1 MFKIESLVNTVIK
14 AGKRVK
20 VETFIVVDEAGE
32 FVSGT
37 KEVATEAEAQAQI
50 DGLGNYA
57 EGLAFAK
64 ACFPDQAD
72 KAHIGK
78 ANIVAEF
85 LTWVA
90 EGKPV
95 KAPKPAEEATSEEAA
110 APAEPEAPV
119 SEVEEF

>member
-14 AGKRVK
+14 GNKRVQ
-20 VETFIVVDEAGE
+20 VETFIVVDANGE

-37 KEVATEAEAQAQI
+37 KEVETEAEAQAQI

-57 EGLAFAK
+57 EGLEFAK
-64 ACFPDQAD
+64 ACFPDQVD
-72 KAHIGK
+72 KAHVGK
-78 ANIVAEF
+78 AKLIAEY
-85 LTWVA
+85 LTWIA

-95 KAPKPAEEATSEEAA
+95 KEAKPASEPTSGETAE
-110 APAEPEAPV
+110 AEPEAPV

>member
-14 AGKRVK
+14 AGKRVQ
-20 VETFIVVDEAGE
+20 VTTFIVVDQAGE

-78 ANIVAEF
+78 ANIISEY
-85 LTWVA
+85 LTWIA
-90 EGKPV
+90 DGKPV
-95 KAPKPAEEATSEEAA
+95 KEAKPAAEQTSGETAEAEP
-110 APAEPEAPV
+110 APA

>member
-14 AGKRVK
+14 AGKRVQ
-20 VETFIVVDEAGE
+20 VTTFIVVDQAGE

-37 KEVATEAEAQAQI
+37 KEVASEAEAQAQI

-78 ANIVAEF
+78 ANIISEY
-85 LTWVA
+85 LTWIA

-95 KAPKPAEEATSEEAA
+95 KEAKPVEAQPEAA
-110 APAEPEAPV
+110 AAAEPEAPV

>member
-14 AGKRVK
+14 GAKRVQ
-20 VETFIVVDEAGE
+20 VTTFIVVDQAGE

-78 ANIVAEF
+78 ANIISEY
-85 LTWVA
+85 LTWIA
-90 EGKPV
+90 DGKPV
-95 KAPKPAEEATSEEAA
+95 KEAKPAASQAEES
-110 APAEPEAPV
+110 APAEPEAPA

>member
-14 AGKRVK
+14 AGKRTQVT
-20 VETFIVVDEAGE
+20 TFIVVDNAGE

-78 ANIVAEF
+78 ANIISEY
-85 LTWVA
+85 LTWITD
-90 EGKPV
+90 GKPV
-95 KAPKPAEEATSEEAA
+95 KEAKPAVVEGEP
-110 APAEPEAPV
+110 APAEPAPDAPA

>member
-20 VETFIVVDEAGE
+20 VETFIVVDQAGE

-78 ANIVAEF
+78 ANIIAEF

-90 EGKPV
+90 DGKPV
-95 KAPKPAEEATSEEAA
+95 KEAKPAAEPA
-110 APAEPEAPV
+110 APAEPEPEVA